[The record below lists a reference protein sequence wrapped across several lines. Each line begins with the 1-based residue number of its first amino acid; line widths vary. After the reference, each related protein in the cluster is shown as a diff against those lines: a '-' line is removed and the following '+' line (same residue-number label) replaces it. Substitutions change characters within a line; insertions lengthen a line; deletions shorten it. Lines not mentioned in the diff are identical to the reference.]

1 MNRYYFAM
9 MIAAVGG
16 GTVIAMTLLF
26 PSLGSNWR
34 ALITALVMGALAFI
48 IESIRQRKRQMKGK

>member
-1 MNRYYFAM
+1 

-16 GTVIAMTLLF
+16 GTVIAITIIF
-26 PSLGSNWR
+26 PNLGSNGR

-48 IESIRQRKRQMKGK
+48 IESIRQRKRRMKEK

>member
-1 MNRYYFAM
+1 M